1 MAIITGATMNIT
13 AVRKADPDHGAVAPP
28 SHRGSALLLSAL
40 ALAAVT
46 LGAPRLIGELHA
58 LTARDVVQATLN
70 RTPTPAADLDV
81 AAAELAAAE
90 RWSGAAEYKLDR
102 GLILLRRALAAA
114 DPQERTALLTAAEQ
128 ATAAGLMTAP
138 GEPGAWTRLAWLRR
152 QRGDIDGALAALRL
166 SWLSGAFTPV
176 LMESRLEFALSLQS
190 AMNEEMLS
198 LLRRQVRLVWVISPD
213 FVTRLVAN
221 GSAGALVGEALAELS
236 EQELSRY
243 LALHGAKR

>member
-1 MAIITGATMNIT
+1 MAIIMGATMNIT
-13 AVRKADPDHGAVAPP
+13 AVRKADPDHDVAAPP
-28 SHRGSALLLSAL
+28 SHRSSALLLAAF

-58 LTARDVVQATLN
+58 LAAREMVQATLN
-70 RTPTPAADLDV
+70 GTPTPAADLEA
-81 AAAELAAAE
+81 AAAELAVAE
-90 RWSGAAEYKLDR
+90 RWSGAAEHKLDR
-102 GLILLRRALAAA
+102 GLILLRRALAAT
-114 DPQERTALLTAAEQ
+114 DPQERTTLFAAAEH
-128 ATAAGLMTAP
+128 ATVAGLMTAP

-198 LLRRQVRLVWVISPD
+198 LLRRQIRLVWVISPD

-221 GSAGALVGEALAELS
+221 GSAGALIGEALAELS

-243 LALHGAKR
+243 LELHGAKR